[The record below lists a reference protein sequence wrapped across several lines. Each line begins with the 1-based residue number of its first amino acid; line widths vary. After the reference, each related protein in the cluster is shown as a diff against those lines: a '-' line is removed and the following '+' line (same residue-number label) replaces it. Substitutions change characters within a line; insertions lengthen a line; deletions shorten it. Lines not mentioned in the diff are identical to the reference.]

1 MHLVRVQ
8 KDKAPRIVFTG
19 SRKEVITKIHELK
32 LCSFHDAYFF
42 ECGKFEKLGM
52 NGEDSWDYYTI
63 ADTEDMSFYE
73 NKQF

>member
-1 MHLVRVQ
+1 MHLIRIQ
-8 KDKAPRIVFTG
+8 KDKTPKIVFTG
-19 SRKEVITKIHELK
+19 SRKEVVTKIHELK

-52 NGEDSWDYYTI
+52 NNEKSLDYYVI
-63 ADTEDMSFYE
+63 ADTDDLSFYE